1 MVQYFGGGGEKDLFE
16 WNETVQKMIDWIEAY
31 LTDDPF
37 LP

>member
-1 MVQYFGGGGEKDLFE
+1 MWYNILAGGGKDLFE